1 MTTAGDVALSALI
14 GESVVMREM
23 RDLIQAVA
31 RTPLPV
37 LVLGPTGSGKE
48 LVARAIHAASASQ
61 GSLVCF
67 NAAALTDSMF
77 EDTLFGHVRG
87 AFTGAVSDHT
97 GLLAEAD
104 GGTLFADE
112 VASMSIVAQAKML
125 RAIETGEYRA
135 VGAQRDKRSRFRL
148 VSAANDDMRL
158 LVTEKR
164 FRSDLLHRLAGVVIE
179 VPSLAERRGDI
190 PALARHYLTLESG
203 RDLTLDDDAAAL
215 LAQRH
220 WPGNVRE
227 LRHLMALVAALSD
240 TRVTMVALRRALS
253 LRLESEIVLAIEMPE
268 RRELSDALERHG
280 WDTESAADE
289 LGIHR
294 TTLYRRMK
302 RYRLTPPA
310 LASHM
315 YDAATQ

>member
-1 MTTAGDVALSALI
+1 MTTVGDVALSALI
-14 GESVVMREM
+14 GESVVMREV

-31 RTPLPV
+31 RTSLPV

-48 LVARAIHAASASQ
+48 LVARAIHALSAAR

-87 AFTGAVSDHT
+87 AFTGAVSDHS

-135 VGAQRDKRSRFRL
+135 VGAQRDKRSGFRL
-148 VSAANDDMRL
+148 ISAANDDMRL
-158 LVTEKR
+158 LVAEKR

-203 RDLTLDDDAAAL
+203 RTLTLDDDAAAL

-227 LRHLMALVAALSD
+227 LRHLMALVAALSG
-240 TRVTMVALRRALS
+240 TRVTMVVLRRALS
-253 LRLESEIVLAIEMPE
+253 LRLESEVVLTIETPE
-268 RRELSDALERHG
+268 RRELSDALERHR
-280 WDTESAADE
+280 WDTESAAGE

-302 RYRLTPPA
+302 RYRLTAPA
-310 LASHM
+310 P
-315 YDAATQ
+315 DAHVHHVVSR